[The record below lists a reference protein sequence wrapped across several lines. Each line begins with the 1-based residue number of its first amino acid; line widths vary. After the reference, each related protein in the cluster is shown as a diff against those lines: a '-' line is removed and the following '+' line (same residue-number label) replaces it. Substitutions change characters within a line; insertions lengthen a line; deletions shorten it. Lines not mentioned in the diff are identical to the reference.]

1 MTRSAESPIGQSSEP
16 SSRGDGRRAQRRA
29 VAVASRVVAA
39 VFAGYLLISL
49 TTVLLGHLLPGP
61 RADAVL
67 TATMLSFA
75 LYAALIVWIFAA
87 RSERTV
93 WRGLIAAIGITG
105 LAVLLAQW
113 LPI

>member
-16 SSRGDGRRAQRRA
+16 SSRGDGRRAQRR
-29 VAVASRVVAA
+29 AVASRVVAA

-87 RSERTV
+87 RSQRTV